1 MMNCTNHFMERWT
14 ERIQEIKDEKEKRD
28 YIAKNR
34 EMIVQHANTT
44 FENAT
49 FLWKGQIG
57 DNTTKNYYIKD
68 NAIFVTNTTDDALI
82 TVYKVD
88 LGFTEELNTTVR
100 RGLVEKIQELQ
111 KEKEEIE
118 IESLYEVDS
127 KKSEASSVE
136 DQIKV
141 MEEQLANYRR
151 RKQFLEEEV
160 KFIQNKSLDTG
171 LELKRFTMMLVNSQA
186 HKEDFSR
193 SGR

>member
-186 HKEDFSR
+186 HKEDFSK